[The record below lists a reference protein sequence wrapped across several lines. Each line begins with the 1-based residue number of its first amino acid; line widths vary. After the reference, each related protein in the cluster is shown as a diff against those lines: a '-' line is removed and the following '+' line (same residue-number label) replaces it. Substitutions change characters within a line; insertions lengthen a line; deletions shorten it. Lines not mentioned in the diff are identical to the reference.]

1 MELRG
6 QMRHFEE
13 VNEDLRRDMRLQ
25 GKETESRELK
35 TSVLESLQLAQKA
48 MTRLEQQ
55 EELQVEMQSFQQEAR
70 GQLEECEDSVRG

>member
-1 MELRG
+1 
-6 QMRHFEE
+6 MRHFEE